1 MSRPGRY
8 RKFRSVGSVL
18 PRVLKQFKLDK
29 ILAAQPAVTLWPEIA
44 GPKTAEHT
52 RALEVDGNTL
62 VIVVDSPAWI
72 AQLRYLKPQ
81 LLKKISGRVGKGL
94 VLDLRFVLGN
104 AEGKWKGESGNG
116 EGGGTRSEVRS

>member
-1 MSRPGRY
+1 MSRPAKY

-18 PRVLKQFKLDK
+18 PRVLKGLKLDK
-29 ILAAQPAVTLWPEIA
+29 VLAAQPAVTFWPEIA

-72 AQLRYLKPQ
+72 AQLRFLKPQ
-81 LLKKISGRVGKGL
+81 LLKKIAGRVGKGL
-94 VLDLRFVLGN
+94 ILDLRFVLGQGRRE
-104 AEGKWKGESGNG
+104 EGVGSGE
-116 EGGGTRSEVRS
+116 

>member
-1 MSRPGRY
+1 MFRPGKY
-8 RKFRSVGSVL
+8 RKFRSVGSML
-18 PRVLKQFKLDK
+18 PRVLKGLKLDK
-29 ILAAQPAVTLWPEIA
+29 VLAAQPAVELWPQIA

-52 RALEVDGNTL
+52 RALEVDGTTL

-94 VLDLRFVLGN
+94 VLDLRFVLGQGRRE
-104 AEGKWKGESGNG
+104 EGGESR
-116 EGGGTRSEVRS
+116 E